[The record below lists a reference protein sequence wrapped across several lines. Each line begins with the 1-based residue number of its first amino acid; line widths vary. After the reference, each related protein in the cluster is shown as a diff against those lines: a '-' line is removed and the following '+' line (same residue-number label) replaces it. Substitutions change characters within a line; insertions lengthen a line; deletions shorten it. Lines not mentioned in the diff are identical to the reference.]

1 MLWNFQ
7 SCSRNKPWMENIS
20 GSDFPAWVYS
30 PQRSFLYTTNMA
42 PQQQPGEMV
51 DIKNEQLA
59 LVDTQEN
66 KPEIMGFF
74 FFSIL
79 VSVSLLHASV
89 CVCVLSAKSQS
100 KQKQAFINPFLNTHQ
115 LLILSRQKARDWKSL
130 YFHTF
135 LLQMPFA
142 EMWLTFENILVV
154 VQSWWHLFLPL
165 CFVIF

>member
-1 MLWNFQ
+1 MMSVKLPKLFSKQ
-7 SCSRNKPWMENIS
+7 TLENIS

-42 PQQQPGEMV
+42 PQQQQQPGEMV

-74 FFSIL
+74 FFSIRVC
-79 VSVSLLHASV
+79 VSAACLCV

-115 LLILSRQKARDWKSL
+115 LLILSRQKATD
-130 YFHTF
+130 
-135 LLQMPFA
+135 
-142 EMWLTFENILVV
+142 
-154 VQSWWHLFLPL
+154 
-165 CFVIF
+165 